1 MEGAVIDRNNN
12 YTVPQ
17 HRPGQPESRGPVLQ
31 LGELRP
37 REAGDYRCVA
47 RNGHPPAIVKTVR
60 LHVMCEYL
68 H

>member
-1 MEGAVIDRNNN
+1 M
-12 YTVPQ
+12 
-17 HRPGQPESRGPVLQ
+17 LQ

-68 H
+68 QGESKKSVISKVS